1 MSLNIKKEVTTYLK
15 LTFTWSSVA
24 IDCSS
29 IAYITTFDCGYCPNT
44 TASAKAVCYSTDIVI
59 GSECT
64 FTIQTEVCNSLT
76 GNITTIHLKLQGKS
90 LPI

>member
-1 MSLNIKKEVTTYLK
+1 MSLNIIKKEVSTHLM

-29 IAYITTFDCGYCPNT
+29 ITYITTFDCGYCPNT
-44 TASAKAVCYSTDIVI
+44 TASAKVVCTDIVI

-64 FTIQTEVCNSLT
+64 LTIRTEVCNSLT
-76 GNITTIHLKLQGKS
+76 GNSFKTAR
-90 LPI
+90 